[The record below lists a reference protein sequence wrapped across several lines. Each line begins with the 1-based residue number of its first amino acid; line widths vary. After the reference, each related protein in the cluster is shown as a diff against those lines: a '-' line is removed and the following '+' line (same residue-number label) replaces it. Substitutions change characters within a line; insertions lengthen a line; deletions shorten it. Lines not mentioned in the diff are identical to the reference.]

1 MTEVGGGRRSGRTT
15 QQLHMAIDRALE
27 GRPVF
32 FISHCER
39 SCAVN
44 MERCRDILIQLGIPF
59 AGMRPPGVLSLL
71 SGGSIRFWPLE
82 WKHGAIMRP
91 SFETALNRD
100 SRFIGAGAELR
111 RFGRI
116 IVDHHA
122 WDQIDRDERK
132 RRDAA
137 RAGIAKAGDK

>member
-1 MTEVGGGRRSGRTT
+1 MTEVESGRRSGRTT

-32 FISHCER
+32 FISNCAQ
-39 SCAVN
+39 SCVVN
-44 MERCRDILIQLGIPF
+44 MERCRDLLVQLGIPF
-59 AGMRPPGVLSLL
+59 GDSRPRGVLSLL
-71 SGGSIRFWPLE
+71 SGGAIRFWPLE

-91 SFETALNRD
+91 SFDRALNRD
-100 SRFIGAGAELR
+100 SRFIGAPPELR

-116 IVDHHA
+116 VVDHHA

-132 RRDAA
+132 RRDGA
-137 RAGIAKAGDK
+137 RPQGGA